1 MILVRHF
8 FFRLAR
14 FFLRILYVY
23 CIAYTTSRMR
33 LGETHLWKMQR
44 DAVHSITNTY
54 SLVLSQYFVYIYK
67 ANLCLDII
75 LIIIIISIF
84 VDVVAHW

>member
-1 MILVRHF
+1 MTEDSTSALSDSQVVGV
-8 FFRLAR
+8 
-14 FFLRILYVY
+14 VY
-23 CIAYTTSRMR
+23 SMYTTSRMR